1 MKERFRP
8 LSGPY
13 KVLEIIIAIVVPAT
27 GIVYITNLPL
37 LIFKVSLLPQQYL
50 SIFLG
55 FLLGLLFLIKPASKK
70 TAAQKVPWY
79 DALLCCLSIA
89 ISVYIAINYET
100 IITTIGLL
108 TTFRTV
114 LATVF
119 LLLILEGTRR
129 LSGWILV
136 ALLAVFLLYY
146 KFGYL
151 FTGSM
156 LQISKISYSRMVTQL
171 SLGADAVFGV
181 ALRTAVMIVFS
192 FILFSQILF
201 TTGGANFIFNIAEKL
216 MGRYRGGTAK
226 TGIVAS
232 TLFGMI
238 SGSPVANVAAT
249 GPLTIP
255 MMTKSGYEPVFAS
268 AVNAVAAT
276 GGCICPPVLGAAAF
290 IIAEFLRMPYS
301 QIVAATIIPTALYY
315 LSLLLQADLR
325 AAKNK
330 SAGAFSEVLP
340 SLLKILKGG
349 WYFLIPILV
358 LIYGIFFMYMR
369 AETAAFYS
377 TVSCIIIGLLQKDTR
392 KNLKKVISIC
402 KAVCRGMFEVAVIC
416 AAAGIIVGI
425 MSYSGLGLTLSRI
438 LTELAGN
445 SLFLLSLMTAIVSL
459 ILGMGMPV
467 TAAYLLLAIL
477 VVPAMTTM
485 GVPPLAAHL
494 FVFYFGTFSFI
505 TPPVC
510 AAVLTSASIGN
521 VSMFKTGYAACRLA
535 IPGFIV
541 PFLFIFNPPMA
552 LMGTTAEIIREAAFG
567 VVAVLAI
574 CFCLEGYLLERLN
587 AVLRGLFLVVSAS
600 LFLPFSPIVSI
611 IATAAFV
618 VVVLISVFDGKK
630 KRKLAGTA

>member
-1 MKERFRP
+1 M
-8 LSGPY
+8 SGPY
-13 KVLEIIIAIVVPAT
+13 KILEIIIAIVVPAT
-27 GIVYITNLPL
+27 GIVYITNLPML
-37 LIFKVSLLPQQYL
+37 LFKVSLLPQQYL

-55 FLLGLLFLIKPASKK
+55 FLLGLLFLIKPASKNTSHEK
-70 TAAQKVPWY
+70 IPWY
-79 DALLCCLSIA
+79 DTLLCCLSIV
-89 ISVYIAINYET
+89 ISTYVAINYVA
-100 IITTIGLL
+100 ILTTIGML
-108 TTFRTV
+108 TTFRIIVSTI
-114 LATVF
+114 F
-119 LLLILEGTRR
+119 LLLVLEGTRR

-156 LQISKISYSRMVTQL
+156 LEISKISYGRMVTQL

-201 TTGGANFIFNIAEKL
+201 STGGANFIFSIAEKL

-290 IIAEFLRMPYS
+290 IIAEFLQMPYS
-301 QIVAATIIPTALYY
+301 KVVVATIIPTALYY

-325 AAKNK
+325 AGKNK
-330 SAGAFSEVLP
+330 AAGTLKETLP
-340 SLLKILKGG
+340 PILKILKGG
-349 WYFLIPILV
+349 WYFLIPIAV
-358 LIYGIFFMYMR
+358 LICGIFVFYMR

-377 TVSCIIIGLLQKDTR
+377 TVSCIVIGLLQKETR
-392 KNLKKVISIC
+392 RNLKKVITIC
-402 KAVCRGMFEVAVIC
+402 KAICRGMFEVAVIC

-445 SLFLLSLMTAIVSL
+445 SLFLLSLMTAVVSL

-467 TAAYLLLAIL
+467 TAAYLLLALL
-477 VVPAMTTM
+477 VVPAMTSM

-494 FVFYFGTFSFI
+494 FVFYYGTFSFI

-510 AAVLTSASIGN
+510 AAVLTSSSIGG

-552 LMGTTAEIIREAAFG
+552 LMGTTMEIIRESAFG
-567 VVAVLAI
+567 VIAVLAI
-574 CFCLEGYLLERLN
+574 CFCIEGYLLERLN

-600 LFLPFSPIVSI
+600 LFLPFSPLVSS
-611 IATAAFV
+611 IATAAFAVLV
-618 VVVLISVFDGKK
+618 VISVVDGLR
-630 KRKLAGTA
+630 KRRVEAAA

>member
-13 KVLEIIIAIVVPAT
+13 KILEIIIAIVVPCT

-37 LIFKVSLLPQQYL
+37 LLFRISLLPQQYL

-55 FLLGLLFLIKPASKK
+55 FLLGLLFLVKPASKK
-70 TAAQKVPWY
+70 TASQKIPWY
-79 DALLCCLSIA
+79 DALMCCLCIA
-89 ISVYIAINYET
+89 ISVYVAINYET

-146 KFGYL
+146 KYGYL
-151 FTGSM
+151 LTGSI
-156 LQISKISYSRMVTQL
+156 LQISKVTYSRMVTQL

-201 TTGGANFIFNIAEKL
+201 TTGGANFIFSIAEKL
-216 MGRYRGGTAK
+216 MGRFRGGTAK

-290 IIAEFLRMPYS
+290 IIAEFLRIPYS
-301 QIVAATIIPTALYY
+301 QVVIVTIIPIALYY
-315 LSLLLQADLR
+315 ISLLLQVDLR

-330 SAGAFSEVLP
+330 SVGSISELLP
-340 SLLKILKGG
+340 SMLKILKSG
-349 WYFLIPILV
+349 WYFLIPIAV
-358 LIYGIFFMYMR
+358 LIYGIFFLYLR

-377 TVSCIIIGLLQKDTR
+377 TVSCIIIGLLQKETR
-392 KNLKKVISIC
+392 KNLKKVLTIC
-402 KAVCRGMFEVAVIC
+402 KAICRGMFEVAVIC

-445 SLFLLSLMTAIVSL
+445 SLLLLSVLTAVVSL

-467 TAAYLLLAIL
+467 TAAYLLLALL
-477 VVPAMTTM
+477 VVPAMTALE
-485 GVPPLAAHL
+485 VPPLAAHM
-494 FVFYFGTFSFI
+494 FVFYFGAFSFI

-510 AAVLTSASIGN
+510 AAVLTSSSIGG

-541 PFLFIFNPPMA
+541 PFLFIFNPP
-552 LMGTTAEIIREAAFG
+552 LMLVGTPVEIIREFAFS
-567 VVAVLAI
+567 VIAVLAV
-574 CFCLEGYLLERLN
+574 CFCLEGWFLEKLN
-587 AVLRGLFLVVSAS
+587 KLLRGLFLVVSAS
-600 LFLPFSPIVSI
+600 LFLPFPPLVST
-611 IATAAFV
+611 IATVGFV
-618 VVVLISVFDGKK
+618 VVVVIAVFDGKR
-630 KRKLAGTA
+630 KRKLAGA